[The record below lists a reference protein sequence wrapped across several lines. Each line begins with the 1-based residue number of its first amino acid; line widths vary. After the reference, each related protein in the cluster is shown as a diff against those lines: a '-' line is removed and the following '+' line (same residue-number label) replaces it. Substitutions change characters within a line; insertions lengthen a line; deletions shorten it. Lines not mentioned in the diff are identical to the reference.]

1 MKSYVRYV
9 PLRGARAK
17 RREDGGT
24 GGSQNIV
31 SKCTGLQILFLW
43 SLCSIVSLNSI
54 FIHVYL
60 FYSIVPGCT
69 SSQKKAEKVIQAVR
83 VARENKQVTTR

>member
-1 MKSYVRYV
+1 MQSISAAILV
-9 PLRGARAK
+9 LLRAK

-24 GGSQNIV
+24 GDSQNIV

-60 FYSIVPGCT
+60 FYSVVPGCT
-69 SSQKKAEKVIQAVR
+69 SSQQKAEEVIQAVR